1 MAARAAGGGGA
12 GADCAYLGQGS
23 AAQTCNLSP
32 GPARGRV
39 CFCSSGGRLVP
50 GIGGSVSACF
60 LYISALCLCKTLPL
74 HADCRLLHKPAA
86 VTVNRRVGHSGIRIC
101 KNMGSLYP
109 VSRKRSCLPPSK
121 PMLYLTAPVR
131 AQTYIFMQLCCLKGG
146 LSSLHE
152 VPAGTVRRLNKPRAR
167 HYKASPWR
175 LAVWNL

>member
-1 MAARAAGGGGA
+1 MAARAAGGGGV
-12 GADCAYLGQGS
+12 GADCAYLGHGS
-23 AAQTCNLSP
+23 AAQTCNLSQ

-60 LYISALCLCKTLPL
+60 LYIAALCLCKMLPL

-109 VSRKRSCLPPSK
+109 LYRKRSCLPPSK
-121 PMLYLTAPVR
+121 PMLYLTAPRTGPNIYLSATMLPQRGVIEPPRGPCRNR
-131 AQTYIFMQLCCLKGG
+131 APPQ
-146 LSSLHE
+146 
-152 VPAGTVRRLNKPRAR
+152 
-167 HYKASPWR
+167 
-175 LAVWNL
+175 